1 MSRLDSPRIGALILA
16 AGDSRRMGRPKALLP
31 LPGGTFLEVLTHS
44 FCHAGIGPILAVLG
58 DEAEEIRHAV
68 KLDLLRIVIN
78 PDPSRGQ
85 LSSIHCGLDALAD
98 DEVEALF
105 IAPVDSPR
113 VSSATLRKMM
123 EALPGHPLVVPVHG
137 GRRGHPPLF
146 SSSLFPA
153 LRRAPVETGAR
164 ALVHATVDRLELPC
178 DDPAILEDFD
188 VPEQLPRA

>member
-1 MSRLDSPRIGALILA
+1 
-16 AGDSRRMGRPKALLP
+16 MGRPKALLP

-58 DEAEEIRHAV
+58 DEAQEIRHAV
-68 KLDLLRIVIN
+68 KLDLLRVVIN

-85 LSSIHCGLDALAD
+85 LSSIHCGLDALAE

-105 IAPVDSPR
+105 IAPVDAPR

-123 EALPGHPLVVPVHG
+123 EALAGHSLVVPVHR

-146 SSSLFPA
+146 ASSLFQA
-153 LRRAPVETGAR
+153 LRRAPLEAGAR
-164 ALVHATVDRLELPC
+164 ALVRATVDRLELPC
-178 DDPAILEDFD
+178 DDPAVLEDFD